1 MEKQQNNEQI
11 EKLNRFRQTWK
22 KFLSTEDGKFVA
34 KMLVELY
41 VDQSALDL
49 QNSDLTYYRLGQK
62 EFVQG
67 LIKDA
72 NYDEVEELNKMYT
85 GE

>member
-1 MEKQQNNEQI
+1 MENNNEHL
-11 EKLNRFRQTWK
+11 EKLSKFRKTWK
-22 KFLSTEDGKFVA
+22 RFLSTEDGKFVA
-34 KMLVELY
+34 EVLTEMY
-41 VDQSALDL
+41 VNQSAFDI
-49 QNSDLTYYRLGQK
+49 QNKEATYYRLGQK

-67 LIKDA
+67 LINDA